1 MHFGFWCWVDNNS
14 LTNTIYQKKK
24 KKKKKSVH
32 CMQCTMHPKWQCE
45 CDTQLVF
52 SLCAPNN
59 LLDQTKNIYLT
70 RSKTKSAK
78 EQNEAAHCCVL
89 LHCSGYVVFIICL
102 LSSTL
107 PFNMFPYLY
116 GEAFS
121 SAISFYRD
129 RSNMFLSIFIS
140 LCSISR
146 YSQAYAFITFSR
158 VLWIISVCC
167 SC

>member
-59 LLDQTKNIYLT
+59 LLDQTEVKQKVQKN
-70 RSKTKSAK
+70 KTKPLTAVCYYTVADMLFLLSVCWVPHCHSTCFHIYMVRLFLLRYRFIVTEAICFWVYLFLSA
-78 EQNEAAHCCVL
+78 QFLVIHRHMHL
-89 LHCSGYVVFIICL
+89 LHFLVF
-102 LSSTL
+102 
-107 PFNMFPYLY
+107 Y
-116 GEAFS
+116 G
-121 SAISFYRD
+121 
-129 RSNMFLSIFIS
+129 
-140 LCSISR
+140 
-146 YSQAYAFITFSR
+146 
-158 VLWIISVCC
+158 
-167 SC
+167 